1 VDLGYISG
9 FFQAYLLIYIKMNFT
24 LFGYPKSGKTTL
36 FNLLT
41 GANIEIKAYDDG
53 KKEPNVRTSAIP
65 DDRLE
70 KLSAL
75 YPEKNKK
82 PAMID
87 FIDLAGISYG
97 EIKNSAYINYLRKA
111 DGLANV
117 VRGFF
122 NSQIPHLK
130 EKISPREDIL
140 SMEEELILSD
150 LIAVES
156 RVETLKKELKRSKNV
171 ESEKEVEL
179 LERIRTNIEEGK
191 AIREIDLS
199 PSEEKIIRNFAF
211 ISQKPLINMINIDE
225 KDISLIQ
232 TPEKIYSTQKK
243 GTAVLTFCGKIEME
257 ILELEK
263 EEKNDFLIEY
273 GIKEFS
279 APKFLKTSYNL
290 LDVITFFTIGKQ
302 EVKAWA
308 IKDKTSA
315 LNAAGC
321 IHSDIEKGFIRA
333 EVISWKNLL
342 KSGSFQAAKENA
354 CVRLEGKDYTV
365 QDGDVIYF
373 RFAT

>member
-1 VDLGYISG
+1 
-9 FFQAYLLIYIKMNFT
+9 MNFT